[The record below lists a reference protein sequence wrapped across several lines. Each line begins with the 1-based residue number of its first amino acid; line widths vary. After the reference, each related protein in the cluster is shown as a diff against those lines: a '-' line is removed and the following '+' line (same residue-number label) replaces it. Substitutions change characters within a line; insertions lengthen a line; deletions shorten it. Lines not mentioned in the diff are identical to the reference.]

1 MKTLTDR
8 KWRGYTLD
16 ELQTQR
22 KINDEKIAI
31 QKSLLA
37 DEVVTLKTQ
46 RGAESGIFK
55 KMINGLSYLDYAVLG
70 VSAFKR
76 ISSLISLF
84 RKKK

>member
-1 MKTLTDR
+1 MRTLTDR
-8 KWRGYTLD
+8 KWKGYTLD

-22 KINDEKIAI
+22 QINDKRIEA
-31 QKSLLA
+31 QKMLLA
-37 DEVVTLKTQ
+37 ADVDSVKNRESAK
-46 RGAESGIFK
+46 SGIFK
-55 KMINGLSYLDYAVLG
+55 KFVNSLSYLDYAVLG

>member
-8 KWRGYTLD
+8 TWRGYTLD
-16 ELQTQR
+16 ELQNQR
-22 KINDEKIAI
+22 KINDEKISI
-31 QKSLLA
+31 QKSLLTNEIA
-37 DEVVTLKTQ
+37 TLKAQ
-46 RGAESGIFK
+46 RGAETGIFK
-55 KMINGLSYLDYAVLG
+55 KMVNGLSYLDYAVLG

>member
-37 DEVVTLKTQ
+37 DEVATLKTQ